1 MAGKRN
7 DSIRR
12 EENIYISFLE
22 ILWKERSKNEK
33 QILTDAVGAL
43 VGDTLGAFVGVFVG
57 AFVGE
62 VVGACSKMGRGPT
75 DVCVCEKVI
84 RRQEKKFNI
93 LVGRQMIISP
103 LSLGFLTARPVSQWA
118 LTLAWAKAPETVPSS
133 DSM

>member
-12 EENIYISFLE
+12 EANTYISFLE
-22 ILWKERSKNEK
+22 ILWKKRSKNEK

-62 VVGACSKMGRGPT
+62 VVGACSKMGTGRGAT

-84 RRQEKKFNI
+84 RRQEK
-93 LVGRQMIISP
+93 
-103 LSLGFLTARPVSQWA
+103 
-118 LTLAWAKAPETVPSS
+118 SS
-133 DSM
+133 IY